1 MPPIVVV
8 ADLLFSLAIIKRII
22 EVVTFDLL
30 LKNLFRGSM
39 ELSHIPDE
47 AAAVFK
53 IQMLCP

>member
-53 IQMLCP
+53 I